1 MHIQLKKYNILMLVV
16 LSLIISSTAL
26 SQENES
32 KSEQWRTPAS
42 SNMVYMQLEGGKVII
57 ELAPFI
63 APKQVRRF
71 VDRINE
77 GFYDNT
83 EFYRVIDGFVA
94 QGGDVSET
102 KESKYS
108 SPLKAEFTRQINSDE
123 DFLLVQKPELFAQQ
137 TGFLNGFAAG
147 QDLESGEEWLLHCP
161 GVVGFARGNESDWST
176 GDFYIIIGQAP
187 RQLDRNMTILGRVVY
202 GMPAVQN
209 LKRAELGAA
218 NGIIE
223 DETKRSPIVSIK
235 MASDVPAD
243 ERLNVQVQQQ
253 ASDTFATRLNNGRT
267 RSNEFFKYK
276 GNGDI
281 DVCYHNLPTRLAPAP
296 TN

>member
-108 SPLKAEFTRQINSDE
+108 SPLKAEFTR
-123 DFLLVQKPELFAQQ
+123 
-137 TGFLNGFAAG
+137 
-147 QDLESGEEWLLHCP
+147 
-161 GVVGFARGNESDWST
+161 
-176 GDFYIIIGQAP
+176 
-187 RQLDRNMTILGRVVY
+187 
-202 GMPAVQN
+202 
-209 LKRAELGAA
+209 
-218 NGIIE
+218 
-223 DETKRSPIVSIK
+223 
-235 MASDVPAD
+235 
-243 ERLNVQVQQQ
+243 
-253 ASDTFATRLNNGRT
+253 
-267 RSNEFFKYK
+267 
-276 GNGDI
+276 
-281 DVCYHNLPTRLAPAP
+281 
-296 TN
+296 